1 MLNGMNLRIKIVF
14 IKFCLIII
22 LIVQIIIFLM
32 SNNKV
37 VSYFYDSDIGL
48 YHYANGHP
56 MKPLRVTMTD
66 ELIQKYNL
74 YSKLQIYVKFIIYL
88 LFYSSRIK
96 VLSMLMMKI

>member
-1 MLNGMNLRIKIVF
+1 MLGRMNLRLYLLNFAF
-14 IKFCLIII
+14 IIR

-74 YSKLQIYVKFIIYL
+74 YSKLQIYVKLIIYL